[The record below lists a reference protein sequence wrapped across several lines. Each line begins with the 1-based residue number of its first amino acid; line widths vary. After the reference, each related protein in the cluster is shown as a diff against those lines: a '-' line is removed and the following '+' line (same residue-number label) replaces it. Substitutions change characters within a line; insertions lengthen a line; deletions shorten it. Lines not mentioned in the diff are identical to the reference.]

1 MLADRLFVRFRR
13 YSQVALGI
21 AGRILC
27 LAPGT
32 LDFALYLLNGAFYLC
47 ACVAGQVADLT
58 LGASYYLVDGAFHS
72 VLVHLFTSQRMV
84 AHTPGRPQYQKEHK
98 RCLKLAFRTQ
108 KIGRASCR

>member
-58 LGASYYLVDGAFHS
+58 LGASYYWSMVPFTLSLSICSPLNVWLPTLPAGHS
-72 VLVHLFTSQRMV
+72 I
-84 AHTPGRPQYQKEHK
+84 K
-98 RCLKLAFRTQ
+98 RNTNDA
-108 KIGRASCR
+108 